1 MSQNNNDDQEILL
14 PTPDELRQLAQQ
26 IQRHV
31 DGDLFRGLLGDA
43 AATTSTNWAT
53 DEGLT
58 FEKLEETVRA
68 FLSAVTPHDR
78 ALMRLAE
85 RLKRDPSIRYIA
97 NEWVPSGSVDEG
109 ECFWLEQHD
118 VLLIAAASLEQ
129 VKQQME
135 QQGITLIP
143 VDDDW
148 WREVAERDA
157 QNWLRP
163 HLPQAI

>member
-1 MSQNNNDDQEILL
+1 MVQNNNDDQGIRL
-14 PTPDELRQLAQQ
+14 PTPDEVRQLAQQ
-26 IQRHV
+26 LQRRI
-31 DGDLFRGLLGDA
+31 DGDLFRGFPGDTA
-43 AATTSTNWAT
+43 ATNWASG
-53 DEGLT
+53 EGLT
-58 FEKLEETVRA
+58 LAKLEQTVRS

-78 ALMRLAE
+78 AIQRLAE
-85 RLKRDPSIRYIA
+85 RLKREPIIRYISD
-97 NEWVPSGSVDEG
+97 EWIPSGTADG
-109 ECFWLEQHD
+109 MECFWLEQHD

>member
-1 MSQNNNDDQEILL
+1 MSQSDNDKQGILL
-14 PTPDELRQLAQQ
+14 PTPDELRRLAQQ
-26 IQRHV
+26 LQRQV
-31 DGDLFRGLLGDA
+31 DGDLFRGFPGDA
-43 AATTSTNWAT
+43 AAATSTNWAT

-58 FEKLEETVRA
+58 FEKLERTVRS

-85 RLKRDPSIRYIA
+85 RLKRDPSIRYISH
-97 NEWVPSGSVDEG
+97 EWVPGGSADEG
-109 ECFWLEQHD
+109 ECFWWEQHD

-129 VKQQME
+129 VKQQMA

-157 QNWLRP
+157 RNLLRP
-163 HLPQAI
+163 HFPQTI

>member
-1 MSQNNNDDQEILL
+1 MSQNNNDEQSILL

-26 IQRHV
+26 LQRQV
-31 DGDLFRGLLGDA
+31 DGDLFRGLFGDA

-58 FEKLEETVRA
+58 FEKLEQTVRS
-68 FLSAVTPHDR
+68 FLSAVLPHDK

-85 RLKRDPSIRYIA
+85 RLKRDPTIRYISD
-97 NEWVPSGSVDEG
+97 EWIPGGIADEM
-109 ECFWLEQHD
+109 ECFWWEPYD

-129 VKQQME
+129 GKQQMA
-135 QQGITLIP
+135 QQGITLIS

-157 QNWLRP
+157 QSWLRP
-163 HLPQAI
+163 HSPQTI